1 VKNVTVINTLK
12 NKIRI
17 PIGAKTI
24 SIESP
29 DKKAISDTSTAG
41 NRGIKKLILLK
52 SDLYFIYYL
61 AVFLGRNS
69 RLNFLL
75 TLII

>member
-1 VKNVTVINTLK
+1 MKNVTVINTLK
-12 NKIRI
+12 SKIRI

-52 SDLYFIYYL
+52 SDLYFIYCF
-61 AVFLGRNS
+61 AVFLGQIP
-69 RLNFLL
+69 FLKY
-75 TLII
+75 

>member
-1 VKNVTVINTLK
+1 VKNVIEINTLK

-29 DKKAISDTSTAG
+29 DKKAIIDTNTAG
-41 NRGIKKLILLK
+41 NKGIKKLILLK
-52 SDLYFIYYL
+52 SDLYFIYYFT
-61 AVFLGRNS
+61 VFLGQITFS
-69 RLNFLL
+69 KY
-75 TLII
+75 

>member
-1 VKNVTVINTLK
+1 MKNVTVINTLK
-12 NKIRI
+12 SKIRI

-52 SDLYFIYYL
+52 SDLYLIYCF
-61 AVFLGRNS
+61 AVFLGQIP
-69 RLNFLL
+69 FLKY
-75 TLII
+75 

>member
-12 NKIRI
+12 SKIKI

-29 DKKAISDTSTAG
+29 DKKAISDTSTEG

-52 SDLYFIYYL
+52 SDLYFMYCFTVI
-61 AVFLGRNS
+61 FGQ
-69 RLNFLL
+69 
-75 TLII
+75 IIFSKY

>member
-52 SDLYFIYYL
+52 SDLYFIYSF
-61 AVFLGRNS
+61 AVFLRQIP
-69 RLNFLL
+69 FLKY
-75 TLII
+75 

>member
-1 VKNVTVINTLK
+1 VKYVTVINTLK

-52 SDLYFIYYL
+52 SDLYFIYFF
-61 AVFLGRNS
+61 AVFLGQIP
-69 RLNFLL
+69 FLKY
-75 TLII
+75 